1 MSKKSPNV
9 VFKSRYSLALTCRDN
24 KNKSLN
30 YKEERLKD
38 VDDMIDY
45 YSDEKKKTVGMFE
58 YYMGHTRKEKHTYST
73 HRIRI
78 SESRRGDLFYFF
90 PGDVSRYFLNV
101 CR

>member
-45 YSDEKKKTVGMFE
+45 YSDEKKKTVLE
-58 YYMGHTRKEKHTYST
+58 C
-73 HRIRI
+73 
-78 SESRRGDLFYFF
+78 
-90 PGDVSRYFLNV
+90 LNIIWGIQETKNIIL
-101 CR
+101 

>member
-38 VDDMIDY
+38 VYDIIDF
-45 YSDEKKKTVGMFE
+45 YSDDKIKSVGLFE
-58 YYMGHTRKEKHTYST
+58 YYMGH
-73 HRIRI
+73 RII
-78 SESRRGDLFYFF
+78 
-90 PGDVSRYFLNV
+90 
-101 CR
+101 